1 MSTRPL
7 VVVASDRRVTVDG
20 PDLSCYQLARA
31 WLCNNPSQRGGVV
44 KTRHTGRLQLPPLEK
59 EAVPRQASLR
69 RLPSRGRAPTGSEYM
84 RQAVAEGADIEEHD
98 MDEEVFEEGEGE
110 GEGEL
115 EEGDAEAAR
124 PLGDDRAMADEAP
137 PDGASLDDAGE
148 LHQQAGVAVP
158 LTHAEERAT
167 EAGLGTAAVAEAGA
181 EAAVKAE
188 AGVEGGVEAGANTTT
203 GQLLEQA
210 GSGDEPPLDADS
222 EGTLLSDRGQPGSTA
237 LSRADSSLGDEPH
250 STLAAEEWANASRS
264 DDAPSADDGAK
275 ANGASGE
282 ASQVGEAPRAA
293 NGQRTITPDEILD
306 MHVAHFRDVRR
317 FAQAQYQRSLRQH
330 QGRLATILRVQS
342 REPNDAVSSGPA
354 RV

>member
-1 MSTRPL
+1 MSRPI
-7 VVVASDRRVTVDG
+7 VVVASDRRVTVDD

-31 WLCNNPSQRGGVV
+31 WLCNNPSQRGAVV
-44 KTRHTGRLQLPPLEK
+44 KTRHTGRLQLPPLQK
-59 EAVPRQASLR
+59 EAVQRHASLR
-69 RLPSRGRAPTGSEYM
+69 RLPSRGRAPAGSEYM
-84 RQAVAEGADIEEHD
+84 RQAIADGADIEEDD
-98 MDEEVFEEGEGE
+98 MDEEVYEEGEGE
-110 GEGEL
+110 GES
-115 EEGDAEAAR
+115 EEGEAEAGR
-124 PLGDDRAMADEAP
+124 PPGD
-137 PDGASLDDAGE
+137 
-148 LHQQAGVAVP
+148 
-158 LTHAEERAT
+158 ERAT
-167 EAGLGTAAVAEAGA
+167 ADAALLDEASPDEASAAEPQTRAEEMATTEAGHGTAAMAEAGA

-188 AGVEGGVEAGANTTT
+188 AGAEGGVAAGADTAT
-203 GQLLEQA
+203 GQVLEQA

-250 STLAAEEWANASRS
+250 STLAAEEWGNASRS
-264 DDAPSADDGAK
+264 DDAPSADDAAK

-342 REPNDAVSSGPA
+342 REPYEAAGSGPA
-354 RV
+354 

>member
-1 MSTRPL
+1 MSRPV

-59 EAVPRQASLR
+59 EAVQRHASLR

-84 RQAVAEGADIEEHD
+84 RQAIADGADIEEDD
-98 MDEEVFEEGEGE
+98 MDEEVYEEGEGE
-110 GEGEL
+110 GEGDP
-115 EEGDAEAAR
+115 EEGEAEAGR
-124 PLGDDRAMADEAP
+124 PSGDERATADAPALDEAS
-137 PDGASLDDAGE
+137 PDEARSAE
-148 LHQQAGVAVP
+148 PQ
-158 LTHAEERAT
+158 THAEEMAT
-167 EAGLGTAAVAEAGA
+167 EAGLGTAAMVEAGA

-188 AGVEGGVEAGANTTT
+188 AGTGGGVEAGADTAT
-203 GQLLEQA
+203 GQVLEQA

-222 EGTLLSDRGQPGSTA
+222 DGILLSDRGQPGSTA

-250 STLAAEEWANASRS
+250 STLAAEEWGNASRS
-264 DDAPSADDGAK
+264 DDAPSADDAAK

-293 NGQRTITPDEILD
+293 NGQQTITPDEILD

-342 REPNDAVSSGPA
+342 REPNGAASSGAGAA